1 MSKYKSLA
9 AISLALLLLGACSS
23 SNGGGIFGGSP
34 SSNSNYDIRGTV
46 DSVDASTRSI
56 YLTNVS
62 GYNSML
68 SSGGSNSNVR
78 VYYDDRTTVQY
89 QGRSYRPEDLERGDQ
104 VSANVGESGNRLFAD
119 AVTVTYNA
127 NGTSTNTSS
136 STYPSSSY
144 PTTTSSNVRGTVL
157 SVDSSRRTIQ
167 VDRGY
172 GSTVTVEYNSSTP
185 VYWNNQTYRA
195 ADLERGDEIDVRV
208 QDYGN
213 GRIVAQDVTV
223 TRNVSSGGTSTMPS
237 SQLSTVRGTVRYIDT
252 SRHTIELG
260 STSWVSGFSGN
271 SGGAGTIIVQYDPNM
286 SVDVQG
292 RLYPVTNLE
301 VGDVIDAQVDSL
313 GGSTYRAS
321 RILLVR
327 DVNQR

>member
-1 MSKYKSLA
+1 MNKYKSLA
-9 AISLALLLLGACSS
+9 ALALALLFLGACSS
-23 SNGGGIFGGSP
+23 SNGGGIFGGNP
-34 SSNSNYDIRGTV
+34 SSNSSYDIRGTV
-46 DSVDASTRSI
+46 DSVDTSTRSI

-68 SSGGSNSNVR
+68 SSGGSSTVR
-78 VYYDDRTTVQY
+78 VYYDDRTTVNY
-89 QGRSYRPEDLERGDQ
+89 QGKSYRPEDLERGDQ
-104 VSANVGESGNRLFAD
+104 VSANVAESGNRLLAD
-119 AVTVTYNA
+119 AMTVTYNA
-127 NGTSTNTSS
+127 NGTSTSS
-136 STYPSSSY
+136 PSYPSSSY
-144 PTTTSSNVRGTVL
+144 PTSASVRGTVL
-157 SVDSSRRTIQ
+157 SVDTSRNTIQ

-172 GSTVTVEYNSSTP
+172 GSTVTVEYNTSTP

-195 ADLERGDEIDVRV
+195 ADLERGDEIDVRA
-208 QDYGN
+208 QDYGS
-213 GRIVAQDVTV
+213 GRFVAQDITV
-223 TRNVSSGGTSTMPS
+223 TRNVSSGGTSSSSS

-260 STSWVSGFSGN
+260 STSWISGFTGGN
-271 SGGAGTIIVQYDPNM
+271 SGAGTIVVQYDPSL

-301 VGDVIDAQVDSL
+301 VGDVIDVQVNSL

-321 RILLVR
+321 RISLVR